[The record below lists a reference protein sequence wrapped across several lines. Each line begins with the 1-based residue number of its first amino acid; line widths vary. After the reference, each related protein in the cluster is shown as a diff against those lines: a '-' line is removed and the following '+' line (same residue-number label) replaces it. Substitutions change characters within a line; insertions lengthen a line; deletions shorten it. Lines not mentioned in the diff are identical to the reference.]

1 MKQIFSLA
9 LAAGVAL
16 AAAAPASAQSVVAPQ
31 EAQAPV
37 PATQYRSAFDGY
49 RPVAEDDATPDQT
62 WRALN
67 QKVGDAGGHMGM
79 MKMDGHTMPGH
90 KMEGHKMDG
99 HKMEGHKMEGQK
111 RDAHA
116 MPMDKMPTQHAMPQ
130 PGAKPAGQPAP
141 QHHHEGH

>member
-16 AAAAPASAQSVVAPQ
+16 AAAAPASAQSVAAPQ
-31 EAQAPV
+31 EVQAPV

-49 RPVAEDDATPDQT
+49 RPAAEDDATPDQT

-79 MKMDGHTMPGH
+79 MKMDGHTMP
-90 KMEGHKMDG
+90 G